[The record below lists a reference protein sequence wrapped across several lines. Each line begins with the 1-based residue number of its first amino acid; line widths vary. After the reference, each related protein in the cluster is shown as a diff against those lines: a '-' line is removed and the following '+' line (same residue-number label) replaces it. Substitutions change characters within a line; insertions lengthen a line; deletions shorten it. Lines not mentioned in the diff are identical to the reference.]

1 MRVQSRFY
9 VIPASLL
16 IALVLQIMPLPIE
29 ADLYRPDWVLIV
41 LAYWAMA
48 LPNRVNV
55 GIAFITGL
63 AMDVL
68 LGTAIGI
75 HSFALSVSVWVLVAN
90 YQRLR
95 NYSVWQQAIVIGLLS
110 ALYHLL
116 VFWLQHLLTDIYFL
130 FDYLWP
136 TLTSMLLW
144 PWIFWLLRKSRRQF
158 RVT

>member
-1 MRVQSRFY
+1 MQSRFY

-41 LAYWAMA
+41 LAYWSMA

-63 AMDVL
+63 AMDIL

-136 TLTSMLLW
+136 TFTSMLLW